1 MGPRSIG
8 RGVRAAGGDDGQ
20 TMKGSRFVVD
30 VADRAGAESFHSN
43 GPFFTAGVWQQATT
57 TAYIKRVG

>member
-1 MGPRSIG
+1 
-8 RGVRAAGGDDGQ
+8 
-20 TMKGSRFVVD
+20 MKGSRFVVD